1 MSVNMLERMRE
12 YFDSQAKLRE
22 QALDAS
28 RATIRASSRAISAIH
43 RGDQAEVEQFISEAR
58 DGLNS
63 LAKMTEAGPE
73 MAESGIVISAQ
84 QEYGE
89 AELVKAAIMD
99 GKLLEVEELGIS
111 FKAYLGALADAAGEL
126 RRHILDKIRAN
137 EVGRAESSLKLMENI
152 FGILMEFDYAD
163 AVLPGMRRRQDMVR
177 QVLERT
183 RGDLTIALR
192 QQRLEQALEKRGG

>member
-1 MSVNMLERMRE
+1 MMKRMRE

-28 RATIRASSRAISAIH
+28 RAAIRASARAISAIH
-43 RGDQAEVEQFISEAR
+43 REDHKEADEFIAEAR
-58 DGLNS
+58 RRLDD
-63 LAKMTEAGPE
+63 LAAVTAAGPE
-73 MAESGIVISAQ
+73 MSDSGTVLSAQ

-89 AELVKAAIMD
+89 AELVRAAITK
-99 GKLLEVEELGIS
+99 GKLLEVQDLGIAY
-111 FKAYLGALADAAGEL
+111 KAYLGALADAAGEL

-137 EVGRAESSLKLMENI
+137 EVARAEAALRLMERI
-152 FGILMEFDYAD
+152 FEILMEFDYAD
-163 AVLPGMRRRQDMVR
+163 AVLPGMRHKQDMVR

>member
-1 MSVNMLERMRE
+1 MLEQMRK

-58 DGLNS
+58 DGLNA
-63 LAKMTEAGPE
+63 LARMTEAGPE
-73 MAESGIVISAQ
+73 MADSGIVVSAQ

-89 AELVKAAIMD
+89 AELAKAAIMD

-111 FKAYLGALADAAGEL
+111 YKAYLGALADAAGEL
-126 RRHILDKIRAN
+126 RRHILDRIRAN
-137 EVGRAESSLKLMENI
+137 EIEQAEATLKIMEKI
-152 FGILMEFDYAD
+152 FEILMEFDYAD
-163 AVLPGMRRRQDMVR
+163 AVLPGMRRRQDMIR

>member
-1 MSVNMLERMRE
+1 MLERMRE

-28 RATIRASSRAISAIH
+28 RATIRASARAISAIH
-43 RGDQAEVEQFISEAR
+43 RGDQKSVDEFIAEAR
-58 DGLNS
+58 DGLNA
-63 LAKMTEAGPE
+63 LARLAAHGPE
-73 MAESGIVISAQ
+73 MADSGIVLSAQ

-99 GKLLEVEELGIS
+99 GKLLGVEEIGIS
-111 FKAYLGALADAAGEL
+111 YKAYLAAMADAAGEL

-137 EVGRAESSLKLMENI
+137 DIGRAEAALKLTEKI
-152 FGILMEFDYAD
+152 FEILMEFDYAD
-163 AVLPGMRRRQDMVR
+163 AVLPGMKRRQDMVR
-177 QVLERT
+177 QVIERT

>member
-1 MSVNMLERMRE
+1 MLERMRE

-28 RATIRASSRAISAIH
+28 RETIRASARAISAIH
-43 RGDQAEVEQFISEAR
+43 RGDGKEADGFLAEAR
-58 DGLNS
+58 AGLNA
-63 LAKMTEAGPE
+63 LAALTAAGPE
-73 MAESGIVISAQ
+73 MADSGTVISAQ

-89 AELVKAAIMD
+89 AELVKAAITE
-99 GKLLEVEELGIS
+99 GKLLEIEDLGITY
-111 FKAYLGALADAAGEL
+111 KAYLGALADTSGEL
-126 RRHILDKIRAN
+126 RRHILDVIRVNDIAK
-137 EVGRAESSLKLMENI
+137 AEASLKLMERI
-152 FGILMEFDYAD
+152 FEMLMEFDYAD

-177 QVLERT
+177 QILERT